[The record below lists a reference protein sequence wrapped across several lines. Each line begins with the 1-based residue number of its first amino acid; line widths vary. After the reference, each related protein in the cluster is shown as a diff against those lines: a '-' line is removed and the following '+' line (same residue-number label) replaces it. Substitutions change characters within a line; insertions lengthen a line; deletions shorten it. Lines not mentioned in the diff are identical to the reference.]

1 MIVVQH
7 LFLDLTVLEKYD
19 SVSVALEVLVVCY
32 HYYCYALFVAA
43 VAEVVYLED
52 KVHYVYC

>member
-7 LFLDLTVLEKYD
+7 LFLDLTVLEKYN
-19 SVSVALEVLVVCY
+19 SVSVALEVLVVGY
-32 HYYCYALFVAA
+32 HYYCYALFVVT

-52 KVHYVYC
+52 